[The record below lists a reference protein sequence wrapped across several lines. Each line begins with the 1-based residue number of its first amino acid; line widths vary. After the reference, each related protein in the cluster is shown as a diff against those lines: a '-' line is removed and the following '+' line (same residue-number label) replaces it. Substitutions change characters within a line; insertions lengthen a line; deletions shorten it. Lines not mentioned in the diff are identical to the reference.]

1 MLSKLKRKYIF
12 IPVMIAFCIGMYY
25 GAVSVQN
32 YYYHKEDAKNKI
44 VSTKNTNLKVPDAK
58 QESSNQTNSAVDT
71 SKSSA
76 STNPSS
82 SSQTSTAK
90 SSSNNQNLTTQQQS
104 QTNKSSS
111 SASSS
116 TSAPTTTP
124 APSQPAQQ
132 SNCSIIIWDDVNKKT
147 IVSANIYVDGKTSVE
162 KITTD
167 VLDSNGIVYHDKG
180 NYFSMIAK
188 LYERNA
194 GQYSGWCYYVNG
206 KKGDRSVG
214 SYILQAGDKLEWK
227 YLADGLSN

>member
-44 VSTKNTNLKVPDAK
+44 VSTKNTNSKAPDVK
-58 QESSNQTNSAVDT
+58 QESSNQTNSASDN
-71 SKSSA
+71 SKSS
-76 STNPSS
+76 T

-90 SSSNNQNLTTQQQS
+90 SSSNNSNSTTQQQS

-111 SASSS
+111 TSS
-116 TSAPTTTP
+116 TPAPISTP
-124 APSQPAQQ
+124 APSKPAQQ
-132 SNCSIIIWDDVNKKT
+132 SNCSITIWDDVNKKAILST
-147 IVSANIYVDGKTSVE
+147 NIYVDGNTSVE
-162 KITTD
+162 TITQNVLINNNIHFTD
-167 VLDSNGIVYHDKG
+167 SSG
-180 NYFSMIAK
+180 YFREIAR
-188 LYERNA
+188 LAERKA
-194 GQYSGWCYYVNG
+194 GDYSGWCYYVNS
-206 KKGDRSVG
+206 KKAITGAG